1 MKGAAL
7 VLGIALSLGA
17 ALLAQA
23 APKTKPPPSP
33 TLDAISARFWNG
45 LADPACGKAPR
56 RWRAHYGDVPRRLRN
71 PREDRLRTDFNRV
84 LHALDAAGLPSEF
97 ALIPF
102 VESRYRPNARS
113 PWGQV
118 GLWQFTAATARRN
131 GLAVRAGHDERLDAE
146 ASTRAAVRYL
156 KRLHRMFGN
165 DWRWTAMAYNA
176 GEGAARKARRKGGT
190 KALSSI
196 TRHYP
201 DKLHALACLV
211 PRPDPKRPN
220 G

>member
-1 MKGAAL
+1 MKTLAATCL
-7 VLGIALSLGA
+7 IV
-17 ALLAQA
+17 LLAAMPA
-23 APKTKPPPSP
+23 AAGSAAR
-33 TLDAISARFWNG
+33 LEASLQAISTGFWDN
-45 LADPACGKAPR
+45 LADPECGKAPR
-56 RWRAHYGDVPRRLRN
+56 RWRAHYGDVPKRLRN
-71 PREDRLRTDFNRV
+71 PRERQLRAEFARV
-84 LHALDAAGLPSEF
+84 IAALHGAGLPSEF

-102 VESRYRPNARS
+102 VESRYRSNARS
-113 PWGQV
+113 PGGQV

-131 GLAVRAGHDERLDAE
+131 GLAVRSGRDERLDAD

-156 KRLHRMFGN
+156 QRLHRMFGG

-176 GEGAARKARRKGGT
+176 GEGAARAARRKGSTRG
-190 KALSSI
+190 LSSI

-211 PRPDPKRPN
+211 PRPTDPRRAN

>member
-1 MKGAAL
+1 MKPLAFVAIVMLL
-7 VLGIALSLGA
+7 VAMPA
-17 ALLAQA
+17 PAQPA
-23 APKTKPPPSP
+23 RQTAS
-33 TLDAISARFWNG
+33 LDAISASFWNN
-45 LADPACGKAPR
+45 LADPECGKAPR
-56 RWRAHYGDVPRRLRN
+56 RWRSHYGDVPKRLRS
-71 PREDRLRTDFNRV
+71 PRENQLRAHFAQV
-84 LHALDAAGLPSEF
+84 IQALDEAGLPSEF

-113 PWGQV
+113 PGGQV
-118 GLWQFTAATARRN
+118 GLWQFTATTARRN
-131 GLAVRAGHDERLDAE
+131 GLAVRSGHDERLDPA

-156 KRLHRMFGN
+156 KRLHRMFGK

-176 GEGAARKARRKGGT
+176 GEGAVRKARRKGTQG
-190 KALSSI
+190 LSSI

-211 PRPDPKRPN
+211 PRPDPRAPN

>member
-1 MKGAAL
+1 MKPLACAGLLVALLAAMPAQPRPAAGPGA
-7 VLGIALSLGA
+7 SLGA
-17 ALLAQA
+17 
-23 APKTKPPPSP
+23 
-33 TLDAISARFWNG
+33 ISSGFWNN
-45 LADPACGKAPR
+45 LADPECGKAPR
-56 RWRAHYGDVPRRLRN
+56 RWRAHYGDVPKRLRN
-71 PREDRLRTDFNRV
+71 PRERQLRVHFLQVID
-84 LHALDAAGLPSEF
+84 ALQAAGLPSEL

-113 PWGQV
+113 PSGQV

-131 GLAVRAGHDERLDAE
+131 GLAVRSGHDERLDPQ

-156 KRLHRMFGN
+156 QRLHRMFGK

-176 GEGAARKARRKGGT
+176 GEGAARRALRKGGT
-190 KALSSI
+190 RGLASI

>member
-1 MKGAAL
+1 MRRSAGPILLLALLLATGPATPAATPATRDGAEVMARFHARLAAPGCGDASPRWKRHYAHAAQDLAGRDAQAL
-7 VLGIALSLGA
+7 MLFGYVLD
-17 ALLAQA
+17 ALLA
-23 APKTKPPPSP
+23 
-33 TLDAISARFWNG
+33 
-45 LADPACGKAPR
+45 ADLPAE
-56 RWRAHYGDVPRRLRN
+56 Y
-71 PREDRLRTDFNRV
+71 
-84 LHALDAAGLPSEF
+84 

-102 VESRYRPNARS
+102 VESRYRPDVRS
-113 PWGQV
+113 PGGQV

-131 GLAVRAGHDERLDAE
+131 GLAVRSGRDERLDAD

-156 KRLHRMFGN
+156 QRLHRMFGG

-176 GEGAARKARRKGGT
+176 GEGAVRAAKRRGGT
-190 KALSSI
+190 KGLSSI

-211 PRPDPKRPN
+211 PRPTDPRRAN

>member
-1 MKGAAL
+1 MRA
-7 VLGIALSLGA
+7 VLAGIGIVL
-17 ALLAQA
+17 LLATAPAIPATSRA
-23 APKTKPPPSP
+23 APASAS
-33 TLDAISARFWNG
+33 LDAISSGFWDN
-45 LADPACGKAPR
+45 LADPDCGKAPR
-56 RWRAHYGDVPRRLRN
+56 RWRAHYGDVPKRLRS
-71 PREDRLRTDFNRV
+71 PRERQLRAHFAHVVDA
-84 LHALDAAGLPSEF
+84 LHAAGLPSEF

-102 VESRYRPNARS
+102 VESRYRGNARS
-113 PWGQV
+113 PGGQV

-131 GLAVRAGHDERLDAE
+131 GLSVRSGHDERLDAE

-156 KRLHRMFGN
+156 RRLHRMFGK

-176 GEGAARKARRKGGT
+176 GEGAARAARRKGGT
-190 KALSSI
+190 RGLSPI

-211 PRPDPKRPN
+211 PRPDRKPPS

>member
-1 MKGAAL
+1 MKATAFAIAFSLCVAL
-7 VLGIALSLGA
+7 PANAESA
-17 ALLAQA
+17 
-23 APKTKPPPSP
+23 TKPPPPSKLE
-33 TLDAISARFWNG
+33 TISTHFWSG
-45 LADPACGKAPR
+45 LADPDCGKAPR
-56 RWRAHYGDVPRRLRN
+56 RWRAHYGDVPRRLRSA
-71 PREDRLRTDFNRV
+71 REDRLRTDFARV
-84 LHALDAAGLPSEF
+84 LQALDEAGLPSEF

-113 PWGQV
+113 PGGQV

-131 GLAVRAGHDERLDAE
+131 GLAVGKGHDQRLDAE

-156 KRLHRMFGN
+156 HRLYRMFGK

-176 GEGAARKARRKGGT
+176 GEGAARAARRKGGT
-190 KALSSI
+190 QRLSSI

-211 PRPDPKRPN
+211 PRPPASHRPS

>member
-1 MKGAAL
+1 MRASAFVFFL
-7 VLGIALSLGA
+7 TL
-17 ALLAQA
+17 LLAA
-23 APKTKPPPSP
+23 MPAPAQPAGTS
-33 TLDAISARFWNG
+33 LDAISADFWAN

-71 PREDRLRTDFNRV
+71 PREQQLRAHFAEV
-84 LHALDAAGLPSEF
+84 IAALHDAGLPSEF

-102 VESRYRPNARS
+102 VESRYRANARS
-113 PWGQV
+113 PGGQV

-131 GLAVRAGHDERLDAE
+131 GLSVRKGRDDRLDPQV
-146 ASTRAAVRYL
+146 STRAAVRYL
-156 KRLHRMFGN
+156 QRLHRMFGN

-176 GEGAARKARRKGGT
+176 GEGAARAARRSGGT
-190 KALSSI
+190 RGLSSI

-211 PRPDPKRPN
+211 PRPDPKP
-220 G
+220 GTG

>member
-1 MKGAAL
+1 MRASAFVFFL
-7 VLGIALSLGA
+7 TL
-17 ALLAQA
+17 LLAA
-23 APKTKPPPSP
+23 MPAPAQPAGAS
-33 TLDAISARFWNG
+33 LDAISTDFWAN

-71 PREDRLRTDFNRV
+71 PREQQLRAHFAEV
-84 LHALDAAGLPSEF
+84 IAALNDAGLPSEF

-102 VESRYRPNARS
+102 VESRYRANARS
-113 PWGQV
+113 PGGQV

-131 GLAVRAGHDERLDAE
+131 GLSVRKGHDDRLDPQ

-156 KRLHRMFGN
+156 QRLHRMFGN

-176 GEGAARKARRKGGT
+176 GEGAARAARRSGGT
-190 KALSSI
+190 RGLSSI

-211 PRPDPKRPN
+211 PRPDPKP
-220 G
+220 GTG

>member
-1 MKGAAL
+1 MRASAFVFFL
-7 VLGIALSLGA
+7 TL
-17 ALLAQA
+17 LLAA
-23 APKTKPPPSP
+23 MPAPAQPAGAS
-33 TLDAISARFWNG
+33 LDAISADFWAN

-71 PREDRLRTDFNRV
+71 PREQQLRLHFAEV
-84 LHALDAAGLPSEF
+84 IAALHAAGLPSEF

-102 VESRYRPNARS
+102 VESRYRANARS
-113 PWGQV
+113 PGGQV

-131 GLAVRAGHDERLDAE
+131 GLSVRKGRDDRLDPQV
-146 ASTRAAVRYL
+146 STRAAVRYL
-156 KRLHRMFGN
+156 QRLHRMFGR

-176 GEGAARKARRKGGT
+176 GEGAARAARRKGGT
-190 KALSSI
+190 RGLSSI

-211 PRPDPKRPN
+211 PRPATARTR
-220 G
+220 

>member
-1 MKGAAL
+1 MKARACAWLGVLLVMAL
-7 VLGIALSLGA
+7 PASTSPA
-17 ALLAQA
+17 
-23 APKTKPPPSP
+23 KTP
-33 TLDAISARFWNG
+33 TASLDAISARFWKG
-45 LADPACGKAPR
+45 IADPDCGKAPR
-56 RWRAHYGDVPRRLRN
+56 RWRLHYGDIPRRLHS
-71 PREDRLRTDFNRV
+71 PREAPMRRHFALALV
-84 LHALDAAGLPSEF
+84 ALDDAGLPSEF

-102 VESRYRPNARS
+102 IESRYRPDARS
-113 PWGQV
+113 PGGQV

-131 GLAVRAGHDERLDAE
+131 GLSVDPGRDQRLDAE

-156 KRLHRMFGN
+156 GRLHRMFDG

-176 GEGAARKARRKGGT
+176 GEGAARAARRKGSPKT
-190 KALSSI
+190 LSAI

-211 PRPDPKRPN
+211 PRPPDPGRAS

>member
-1 MKGAAL
+1 MKAVAFAWL
-7 VLGIALSLGA
+7 A
-17 ALLAQA
+17 ALLMA
-23 APKTKPPPSP
+23 AMPASASPAKTAPSS
-33 TLDAISARFWNG
+33 LDAISTKFWKG
-45 LADPACGKAPR
+45 VADPDCGKAPR
-56 RWRAHYGDVPRRLRN
+56 RWRLHYGDIPRRLRS
-71 PREDRLRTDFNRV
+71 PREAQMRLHFAQA
-84 LHALDAAGLPSEF
+84 LLALDDAGLPSEF

-102 VESRYRPNARS
+102 IESRYRTNARS
-113 PWGQV
+113 PGGQV
-118 GLWQFTAATARRN
+118 GLWQFTRATARRN
-131 GLAVRAGHDERLDAE
+131 GLSVSPGNDQRLDAG

-156 KRLHRMFGN
+156 RRLHRMFGG

-176 GEGAARKARRKGGT
+176 GEGAARAARRKGGA

-211 PRPDPKRPN
+211 PRPPDPGRAT